1 MRQFHRSASLL
12 AGVAALALVLSSA
25 PAANAQ
31 SAKTIQAVVEAL
43 RAGGKTIAGP
53 GVYTRQP
60 VTPDAA
66 VQLTV
71 DTNVC
76 GTITLISGDGA
87 EMALLNGAAVNLQ
100 GFIANST
107 LKTASG
113 CADGVR
119 TVQLQCT
126 GAVPCTA
133 VWRVDEK

>member
-1 MRQFHRSASLL
+1 MKQFHRSASLL
-12 AGVAALALVLSSA
+12 SGALALGFLFSSA

-60 VTPDAA
+60 TTSDAA

-87 EMALLNGAAVNLQ
+87 EMDLLDGAAVNLQ
-100 GFIANST
+100 GFIANAT
-107 LKTASG
+107 LKTAAG

-119 TVQLQCT
+119 NVQLQCT
-126 GAVPCTA
+126 GAVPCVA
-133 VWRVDEK
+133 VWRVDAK